1 MIEKPNISGCNLS
14 RDMSENRDGK
24 RYVAFEAS
32 DENIDNMISVESMEY
47 GETMDNIKTANC
59 SLFSSIPLHKFEV
72 IGILLPLGLICL
84 VVTCG
89 NILVISAVK
98 ISPKLDG
105 PTHQLIMSLA
115 VADLLLGTLVL
126 PLSAVYEVLDTWVF
140 GQHLC
145 FIWLT
150 V

>member
-1 MIEKPNISGCNLS
+1 M
-14 RDMSENRDGK
+14 
-24 RYVAFEAS
+24 
-32 DENIDNMISVESMEY
+32 
-47 GETMDNIKTANC
+47 
-59 SLFSSIPLHKFEV
+59 

-89 NILVISAVK
+89 NILVIYAVK

-105 PTHQLIMSLA
+105 PTHLLIMSLA

-140 GQHLC
+140 GEHLC

-150 V
+150 VDMWTCTSSILNLVAISMDRYIAVTHAVKYPGIMTNSR